1 MLGLVSPKKKK
12 KKMFSEC
19 LLKALSFVVISL
31 MAFTVRNCISHC
43 IPTKGLQKLAH
54 CKNYFLQEAVFGFMI
69 LGLFVSQKKFTML
82 VDVLLS
88 LVSLVDC
95 EMEVD
100 GCNCTSINSK
110 TKG

>member
-1 MLGLVSPKKKK
+1 
-12 KKMFSEC
+12 
-19 LLKALSFVVISL
+19 
-31 MAFTVRNCISHC
+31 MAFTVRNYISHC

-54 CKNYFLQEAVFGFMI
+54 CKNYFLQEAVFGFMV

-88 LVSLVDC
+88 LVSLADC

-100 GCNCTSINSK
+100 G
-110 TKG
+110 